1 MSLTCHRA
9 WEMTWRSPRNKKAF
23 FSWSI
28 LERQLKIFYLRT
40 HPSQTQ
46 VRTFPVAFKSH
57 EDRGLEVLLVP
68 HHGSPCAG
76 CTVSIVQFVG
86 LTTFWTLLK
95 NRQSWYM
102 IRESW
107 IEAVTGYPYAD
118 SSSDSINC
126 WWGYGATGML
136 LHRQRDGKWCGHIG
150 RRRLLRNGI
159 PVTGLSTC
167 VLLYPWQKGMA
178 KDQKFKDSLGYAMAR
193 FKKKSRCSLPSTG
206 FGTTQKTH
214 LRIS

>member
-1 MSLTCHRA
+1 MKTEASRFCWFLTMDRHARGIVGAQSASCSLWGLLH
-9 WEMTWRSPRNKKAF
+9 F
-23 FSWSI
+23 
-28 LERQLKIFYLRT
+28 ERF
-40 HPSQTQ
+40 
-46 VRTFPVAFKSH
+46 
-57 EDRGLEVLLVP
+57 
-68 HHGSPCAG
+68 
-76 CTVSIVQFVG
+76 
-86 LTTFWTLLK
+86 LK

-136 LHRQRDGKWCGHIG
+136 LHHQRDGKWCGHVG